1 VTKIKRTPSLVSPV
15 IPIILFASFHCDV
28 TKFILRSLYN
38 LMQFATS
45 DVLDGVGL
53 EAVEQLKL
61 VKRHKRLY
69 ITSTKAGT
77 SSPDGNS
84 IRCSVLREELHF
96 IAVHAKKG
104 KSVEEFFEFI
114 KWWFCGF
121 KKH

>member
-1 VTKIKRTPSLVSPV
+1 
-15 IPIILFASFHCDV
+15 
-28 TKFILRSLYN
+28 
-38 LMQFATS
+38 MQFATS

-104 KSVEEFFEFI
+104 KSVEEFFQFI
-114 KWWFCGF
+114 KWWL
-121 KKH
+121 

>member
-1 VTKIKRTPSLVSPV
+1 
-15 IPIILFASFHCDV
+15 
-28 TKFILRSLYN
+28 
-38 LMQFATS
+38 MQFATS

-84 IRCSVLREELHF
+84 IRCSVLFEELHF

-104 KSVEEFFEFI
+104 KSVEEVFNSLNGGFVALKNTENQLYCVLRDE
-114 KWWFCGF
+114 KW
-121 KKH
+121 HI

>member
-1 VTKIKRTPSLVSPV
+1 
-15 IPIILFASFHCDV
+15 
-28 TKFILRSLYN
+28 
-38 LMQFATS
+38 MQFATS

-96 IAVHAKKG
+96 IAVHAKVILRTPMRTRSNSFSDALFWTHFLMRG
-104 KSVEEFFEFI
+104 PWRHLLVYLVS
-114 KWWFCGF
+114 
-121 KKH
+121 